1 LDRLVSLTPA
11 GQIGTVAGI
20 AGELT
25 AADYL
30 AIQLYSAGDAGNVLY
45 EFDLGYPL
53 VSARSKF
60 LDLKRQHDQSRLDL
74 QRWTDTYEVVN
85 FTVNEAVKVKGK
97 VLRPDGAPAGV
108 GDLPFI
114 NDVPL

>member
-1 LDRLVSLTPA
+1 
-11 GQIGTVAGI
+11 
-20 AGELT
+20 
-25 AADYL
+25 ADYL

-114 NDVPL
+114 NDVPLVDPGPYSFVVDYSTIIQFISDQNA